1 MVEELKVIIA
11 SFFTY
16 DDGLRF
22 NTNNFVY
29 ETSSPALNNLKIMK
43 DIKELMQ
50 KINNSGNVLKSTKCT
65 FFIDLVL
72 VIPIIIVW
80 NLPLD
85 TFGEKEQTNRG
96 IQVLV
101 SIIFGV
107 LILVFTCCYSHCCG
121 KEVNS
126 KQVKSSL
133 FENFNTTRK
142 SFFITLRSLIYKYNT

>member
-1 MVEELKVIIA
+1 MEEEVKVIIA

-16 DDGLRF
+16 GNSLRF
-22 NTNNFVY
+22 DTNIHNSHV
-29 ETSSPALNNLKIMK
+29 LNNLRIQIDIWKLMRKISSS
-43 DIKELMQ
+43 E
-50 KINNSGNVLKSTKCT
+50 NCVKSTKCT
-65 FFIDLVL
+65 FFIDFVL

-142 SFFITLRSLIYKYNT
+142 SFFITLRSLIYKYSTWLY

>member
-1 MVEELKVIIA
+1 MFALKFEKFYIPKVVTA

-16 DDGLRF
+16 EDGLRF

-43 DIKELMQ
+43 DIKELMN

-72 VIPIIIVW
+72 AIPIIVVW
-80 NLPLD
+80 NLPID
-85 TFGEKEQTNRG
+85 TFGEKEQTNIG

-101 SIIFGV
+101 SIILGYWYWFLHAAIHIV
-107 LILVFTCCYSHCCG
+107 V
-121 KEVNS
+121 
-126 KQVKSSL
+126 
-133 FENFNTTRK
+133 
-142 SFFITLRSLIYKYNT
+142 

>member
-85 TFGEKEQTNRG
+85 TFGEKDVQNNVR
-96 IQVLV
+96 ILV
-101 SIIFGV
+101 STVCGSF
-107 LILVFTCCYSHCCG
+107 ILLFTLFRFWCCHCRMN
-121 KEVNS
+121 KKPKHVI
-126 KQVKSSL
+126 SSL
-133 FENFNTTRK
+133 IFDFNTTRK
-142 SFFITLRSLIYKYNT
+142 